1 MCKCIASGS
10 TVALYLEIL
19 TEKRVGRFA
28 HHANFGYLLR
38 TQSALADPP
47 HRPQPHVTLRK
58 IYLAATF
65 VIVPGFTFKSTERV
79 ERPNCLQ
86 LTAFDCKI

>member
-28 HHANFGYLLR
+28 HHENFGYLLR

-47 HRPQPHVTLRK
+47 RRQQSRATLRK
-58 IYLAATF
+58 IYLAGTF
-65 VIVPGFTFKSTERV
+65 IIEPGFTFKSTERI
-79 ERPNCLQ
+79 ERPSCPVRLI
-86 LTAFDCKI
+86 AGF